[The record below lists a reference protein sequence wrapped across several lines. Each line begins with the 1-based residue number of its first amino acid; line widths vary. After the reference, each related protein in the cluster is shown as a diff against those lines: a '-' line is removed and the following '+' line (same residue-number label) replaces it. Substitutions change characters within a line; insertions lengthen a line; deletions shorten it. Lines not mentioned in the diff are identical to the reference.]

1 MAFEQTESNRVKIF
15 DTTLRD
21 GEQSPGCSM
30 TGEEKLRM
38 AKMLAEMGV
47 DIIEAGFPNSS
58 PGDFEAVRTIAEQV
72 KGPTIAGLA
81 RAVESDIQ
89 RTAEA
94 VKAAESPRIHT
105 FISTSPVHM
114 KYKLRKEP
122 EQVLEMVTASVSMA
136 RNLIDDIEWSPEDAT
151 RTEPE
156 FLVRCVDAAVR
167 AGATTINIPDTV
179 GYLVA
184 DEYAALLRMLL
195 ERVDGLDQCTLST
208 HCHNDLG
215 VAVANSLDG
224 VVAGARQ
231 IECTINGI
239 GERAG
244 NASLE
249 EVVMALQVR
258 KDRLPY
264 WTNIDST
271 KLVKASKT
279 LAAITG
285 FNVQPNKAIVGANAF
300 AHESGIHQDGMLKN
314 AETYEIMTPESV
326 GWGKTSLPLGP
337 RSGRAAFR
345 NKLEELGFGDLGDN
359 AFRDAF
365 ERFLTLADRKKEIT
379 DEDVVALV
387 DEAASRADDRLKVTA
402 VRVTGHTAEG
412 SSVEV
417 DVVFDG
423 ETKTLTGQS
432 TGGAVETIFQ
442 TLKAEFGT
450 REVHLRNYNVSA
462 ISGGAD
468 AQAQA
473 SVTLEED
480 DQSGKGQGS
489 DLDTLTASAKA
500 YAHALNKLAL
510 KRERSGG

>member
-1 MAFEQTESNRVKIF
+1 
-15 DTTLRD
+15 
-21 GEQSPGCSM
+21 M

-89 RTAEA
+89 RTADA
-94 VKAAESPRIHT
+94 VKASESPRIHT

-224 VVAGARQ
+224 VVAG
-231 IECTINGI
+231 
-239 GERAG
+239 RAKLSAPSMVLG
-244 NASLE
+244 SALEMPVLE

-285 FNVQPNKAIVGANAF
+285 FNVQPNKAIVGANA
-300 AHESGIHQDGMLKN
+300 LC
-314 AETYEIMTPESV
+314 P
-326 GWGKTSLPLGP
+326 
-337 RSGRAAFR
+337 
-345 NKLEELGFGDLGDN
+345 
-359 AFRDAF
+359 
-365 ERFLTLADRKKEIT
+365 
-379 DEDVVALV
+379 
-387 DEAASRADDRLKVTA
+387 
-402 VRVTGHTAEG
+402 
-412 SSVEV
+412 
-417 DVVFDG
+417 
-423 ETKTLTGQS
+423 
-432 TGGAVETIFQ
+432 
-442 TLKAEFGT
+442 
-450 REVHLRNYNVSA
+450 
-462 ISGGAD
+462 
-468 AQAQA
+468 
-473 SVTLEED
+473 
-480 DQSGKGQGS
+480 
-489 DLDTLTASAKA
+489 
-500 YAHALNKLAL
+500 
-510 KRERSGG
+510 

>member
-345 NKLEELGFGDLGDN
+345 NKLEELGFDDLGDN

-365 ERFLTLADRKKEIT
+365 ERFLTLADRKKRSPT
-379 DEDVVALV
+379 KMWLRW
-387 DEAASRADDRLKVTA
+387 SMRQRR
-402 VRVTGHTAEG
+402 VRMIA
-412 SSVEV
+412 
-417 DVVFDG
+417 
-423 ETKTLTGQS
+423 
-432 TGGAVETIFQ
+432 
-442 TLKAEFGT
+442 
-450 REVHLRNYNVSA
+450 
-462 ISGGAD
+462 
-468 AQAQA
+468 
-473 SVTLEED
+473 
-480 DQSGKGQGS
+480 
-489 DLDTLTASAKA
+489 
-500 YAHALNKLAL
+500 
-510 KRERSGG
+510 